1 MTPYSGRVTLTEH
14 LVKMEAKP
22 KLEPKME
29 QDPIPSHTPPP
40 RAGRPT
46 PKFVAKPKPE
56 PGNDTIPWEKT
67 PTNGSSGGRRRG
79 ATSTASHCH
88 HLTQVVAVAPALP
101 MQHQQHHHHHFLH
114 QPAPTPS
121 PACFSTCSTAPLPQA
136 ATQVTTTVWCSDSDK
151 ETTCR
156 ASMDDTI
163 TLQEMSSETSS
174 CPDEMTSPM
183 AASPARESQDTR
195 VTRAV
200 LKRRKFYKE

>member
-1 MTPYSGRVTLTEH
+1 M
-14 LVKMEAKP
+14 
-22 KLEPKME
+22 
-29 QDPIPSHTPPP
+29 
-40 RAGRPT
+40 
-46 PKFVAKPKPE
+46 
-56 PGNDTIPWEKT
+56 
-67 PTNGSSGGRRRG
+67 
-79 ATSTASHCH
+79 
-88 HLTQVVAVAPALP
+88 
-101 MQHQQHHHHHFLH
+101 
-114 QPAPTPS
+114 
-121 PACFSTCSTAPLPQA
+121 
-136 ATQVTTTVWCSDSDK
+136 TTTVWCSDSDK